1 MKFVL
6 KAGSNNTQSMTSPRS
21 MQSMNAG
28 SMASMSSNNSSPNN
42 SSAVITIPSS
52 HQANDLN
59 K

>member
-6 KAGSNNTQSMTSPRS
+6 KDGSNSTQSMTSRS

-52 HQANDLN
+52 HQTNDLN
-59 K
+59 T